1 MDYSESSRAK
11 ALFPPSPYS
20 QHFVFFSTTQIAAA
34 TIQVPL
40 HIISQY
46 PAGSRLSSFLPFSMM
61 SSIAQEG
68 DVKPPKVDTSDHLNP
83 LPSHIGSDTKAKC
96 GDETQTAAGPSNDAT
111 SVDLSHEKQ
120 PNTDKGLKT
129 SNVLGYEKSKLKK
142 TGFAFSIFFSW
153 FSRAKPQP
161 KENGPEAPEKGAVES
176 GAAESNFNLVN
187 MPVDIIFDIVD
198 YLDPADREILR
209 FTCRAFYYGLPALNF
224 KHEHDGRCMLIQVF
238 RRLYGSSLMPDVR
251 EGRTLLDNSDVKEKL
266 SDHCGLCSITWP
278 PGSWVHCPFHKPLE
292 YASPPPL
299 FSFKRPWHYMCLS
312 HIRWAFALRK
322 GLTQESYQKIIAKDV
337 ENGRLP
343 RRVRRFSPV
352 FSTYIASWNDYLA
365 NVESVRWTDGTYFG
379 SAGNPNTNGLT
390 KKKGAKP
397 DPEVIK
403 LHCCGHCLN
412 ILPENN
418 PERMC
423 GMCDCGYCKQ
433 TSIEMLRIPRD
444 DMRTK
449 FVPLAKVDESH
460 VEKIKAAK
468 KAGIKKEPL

>member
-1 MDYSESSRAK
+1 
-11 ALFPPSPYS
+11 
-20 QHFVFFSTTQIAAA
+20 
-34 TIQVPL
+34 
-40 HIISQY
+40 
-46 PAGSRLSSFLPFSMM
+46 
-61 SSIAQEG
+61 
-68 DVKPPKVDTSDHLNP
+68 
-83 LPSHIGSDTKAKC
+83 
-96 GDETQTAAGPSNDAT
+96 
-111 SVDLSHEKQ
+111 
-120 PNTDKGLKT
+120 
-129 SNVLGYEKSKLKK
+129 
-142 TGFAFSIFFSW
+142 
-153 FSRAKPQP
+153 
-161 KENGPEAPEKGAVES
+161 
-176 GAAESNFNLVN
+176 

-343 RRVRRFSPV
+343 RR
-352 FSTYIASWNDYLA
+352 
-365 NVESVRWTDGTYFG
+365 
-379 SAGNPNTNGLT
+379 
-390 KKKGAKP
+390 KGAKP